1 MVFIFFFVCLLNTG
15 YNSIQSEETG
25 DQSVEHKRLLLNDPQ
40 AMNDRLIDLE
50 RKLQAVSGTL
60 QAVNGKVASLES
72 ENIMLKSTMA
82 ANTKTTNSKIETI
95 KGQLANVGVFYRL
108 IVQSIHIF
116 LFLVA
121 PVLLIF
127 LDFCVLLF
135 VLYYF
140 LCSVSCVPNVACVSV
155 LPILNCSFGFL

>member
-1 MVFIFFFVCLLNTG
+1 MVLIFFFVCLLNTG
-15 YNSIQSEETG
+15 CGSIQSEETG
-25 DQSVEHKRLLLNDPQ
+25 DHSVEHKRLLLNDPQ

-50 RKLQAVSGTL
+50 RKLQAV
-60 QAVNGKVASLES
+60 NGKVASLES
-72 ENIMLKSTMA
+72 ENNLLKSTMA

-95 KGQLANVGVFYRL
+95 KSQLANVGMFYRL

-127 LDFCVLLF
+127 LVFCVLLF
-135 VLYYF
+135 VLYNF
-140 LCSVSCVPNVACVSV
+140 VCSVSCVPNVACVSG

>member
-95 KGQLANVGVFYRL
+95 KSQLANVGMFYRL

-116 LFLVA
+116 LSWWR
-121 PVLLIF
+121 P
-127 LDFCVLLF
+127 C
-135 VLYYF
+135 
-140 LCSVSCVPNVACVSV
+140 CS
-155 LPILNCSFGFL
+155 SF

>member
-50 RKLQAVSGTL
+50 RKLQAV
-60 QAVNGKVASLES
+60 NGKVASLES

-95 KGQLANVGVFYRL
+95 KGQLANVGMFYRL

-155 LPILNCSFGFL
+155 LPILNCSFCFL